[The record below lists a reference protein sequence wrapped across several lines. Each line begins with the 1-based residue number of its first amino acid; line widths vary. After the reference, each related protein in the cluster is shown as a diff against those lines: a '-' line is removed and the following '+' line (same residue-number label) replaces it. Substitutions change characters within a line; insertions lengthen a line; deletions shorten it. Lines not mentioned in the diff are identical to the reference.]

1 MTQLTI
7 NIEDKS
13 ILPHLK
19 KILRAINGVSI
30 AKEASTKT
38 KKCGL
43 DEAYEDIKAGRVT
56 HYESAEDFFKA
67 FGI

>member
-7 NIEDKS
+7 NIENKS

-19 KILRAINGVSI
+19 KILNSIDGVSI
-30 AKEASTKT
+30 VTPP
-38 KKCGL
+38 KKKKSGIE
-43 DEAYEDIKAGRVT
+43 EAYEDIKAGRVT
-56 HYESAEDFFKA
+56 HYDSVDEMFAA

>member
-1 MTQLTI
+1 MTQITI

-19 KILRAINGVSI
+19 KILNALEGVSI
-30 AKEASTKT
+30 EKP
-38 KKCGL
+38 KKNCKKSGIE
-43 DEAYEDIKAGRVT
+43 EAYEDIKAGRVT
-56 HYESAEDFFKA
+56 HYDSADEMFKA

>member
-19 KILRAINGVSI
+19 KILGAISGVSI
-30 AKEASTKT
+30 AKPAKK
-38 KKCGL
+38 KKCSL
-43 DEAYEDIKAGRVT
+43 DIALEDARAGRVT
-56 HYESAEDFFKA
+56 RYANAEEMFRA